1 MVMKIKFNKPA
12 QMKTWS
18 NEKFTE
24 EEWYKALPIGNGSL
38 GGMILGGIR
47 TEQIQLNEETV
58 WYGGK
63 RDRNNPNAL
72 ENLNKIREY
81 LFKGNIKEA
90 EDLTNLALSAIPE
103 GQRQYEPLGDLF
115 IDFKIDNGE
124 VKNYERSLDLKE
136 AVVNIKYNVGDVA
149 YTREIFTSS
158 PDKVMVINLNC
169 NKSQSISF
177 IGRLDRGKNYD
188 QIIAFENDT
197 IIMRGTTGGKG
208 GISFRTALKA
218 VAQGGKINI
227 IGSKLIVE
235 EADSVTLYLTS
246 TTNFKEEDP
255 ENWCIKTIKNALEQ
269 NYLELRNNH
278 IREYQSYFN
287 RMSINLCDENND
299 LDSLYTEERL
309 NRVKEGKEDLGLIS
323 LYFQFGRYLL
333 LSSSRNCELPA
344 TLQGIWNKD
353 MLPAWFLQ
361 SSC

>member
-1 MVMKIKFNKPA
+1 MGIKIKFNKPA
-12 QMKTWS
+12 QMKIWS

-38 GGMILGGIR
+38 GGMIFGGIK

-90 EDLTNLALSAIPE
+90 EDLANLALSAIPE

-188 QIIAFENDT
+188 HIY
-197 IIMRGTTGGKG
+197 GK
-208 GISFRTALKA
+208 A
-218 VAQGGKINI
+218 N
-227 IGSKLIVE
+227 
-235 EADSVTLYLTS
+235 
-246 TTNFKEEDP
+246 
-255 ENWCIKTIKNALEQ
+255 
-269 NYLELRNNH
+269 
-278 IREYQSYFN
+278 
-287 RMSINLCDENND
+287 
-299 LDSLYTEERL
+299 
-309 NRVKEGKEDLGLIS
+309 
-323 LYFQFGRYLL
+323 
-333 LSSSRNCELPA
+333 
-344 TLQGIWNKD
+344 
-353 MLPAWFLQ
+353 
-361 SSC
+361 